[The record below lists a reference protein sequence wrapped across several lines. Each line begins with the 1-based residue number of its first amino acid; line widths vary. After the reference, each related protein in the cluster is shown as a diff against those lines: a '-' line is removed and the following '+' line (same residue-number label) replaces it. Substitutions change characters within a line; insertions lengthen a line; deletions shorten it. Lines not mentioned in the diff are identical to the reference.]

1 MMHLLPQQLDKV
13 RYVATINAF
22 FLLTNA
28 VKLVPYGMLG
38 QFSSEN
44 LLTSLLLAPF
54 VPLGVWAGLWL
65 QDKVN
70 LLWFYRIARA
80 GLLLAGIQLLVK
92 HW

>member
-1 MMHLLPQQLDKV
+1 
-13 RYVATINAF
+13 
-22 FLLTNA
+22 
-28 VKLVPYGMLG
+28 MLG
-38 QFSSEN
+38 QFTQEN

-70 LLWFYRIARA
+70 HLWFYRIARA
-80 GLLLAGIQLLVK
+80 GMLLAGVQLLVK